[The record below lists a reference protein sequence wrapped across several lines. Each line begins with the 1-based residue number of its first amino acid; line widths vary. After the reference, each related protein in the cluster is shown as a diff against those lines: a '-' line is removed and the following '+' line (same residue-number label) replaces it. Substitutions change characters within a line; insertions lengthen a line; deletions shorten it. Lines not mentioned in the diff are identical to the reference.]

1 MPSRRRAAR
10 NRASFTWW
18 RRASA
23 AAPARL
29 DRRPLI
35 RTPSR
40 VGLGFSSND
49 GGRQM
54 ALIIIADNPLNE
66 INIAKELLP
75 PSLDAVVARH
85 GSPEFKAALADAVCL
100 VGFGDGTMDD
110 AFYKSAPNLKLVQ
123 LLSAG
128 YDRCDIE
135 AARRA
140 GVPICNNGGAN
151 STAVSEHAL
160 LLMLAVCRRVV
171 WQHTNVAA
179 GRWRGN
185 NVDDVK
191 LYELKGRTLG
201 IVGLGTIGKKTA
213 RLAQAFGMNVQY
225 YDVARLSEE
234 QADAL
239 DVRFS
244 LFEEVL
250 RTSDIVSLHVPL
262 SAQTRHMMG
271 TAQFRLMKPSAY
283 LINTCRGPVVD
294 EPALI
299 EALSVGTIAGAG
311 LDVFDQEPP
320 PPNNPLFALPNV
332 ILTAHFAG
340 PTWDNQ
346 YTRFRNG
353 FDNCQRVIRGEKPLW
368 VIPEL
373 QELVA

>member
-1 MPSRRRAAR
+1 
-10 NRASFTWW
+10 
-18 RRASA
+18 
-23 AAPARL
+23 
-29 DRRPLI
+29 
-35 RTPSR
+35 
-40 VGLGFSSND
+40 
-49 GGRQM
+49 M

-66 INIAKELLP
+66 ISIAKELLP

-85 GSPEFKAALADAVCL
+85 GTPEFQAALGDAVCL
-100 VGFGDGTMDD
+100 VGFGEGTMDD
-110 AFYKSAPNLKLVQ
+110 AFYASAPNLKLVQ

-151 STAVSEHAL
+151 STAVAEHAI
-160 LLMLAVCRRVV
+160 LLMLAVCRRLV
-171 WQHTNVAA
+171 WQHSNVVA

-185 NVDDVK
+185 AVQDVQ
-191 LYELKGRTLG
+191 LFELKGRTLG

-213 RLAQAFGMNVQY
+213 RLAQAFGMKVQY
-225 YDVARLSEE
+225 YDILRLSEE
-234 QADAL
+234 RADDLGVQFA
-239 DVRFS
+239 

-262 SAQTRHMMG
+262 SKATRHMMG
-271 TAQFRLMKPSAY
+271 AAQFKMMKPSAY

-299 EALSVGTIAGAG
+299 EALRLGTIAGAG

-320 PPNNPLFALPNV
+320 PPNNPLFALQNV
-332 ILTAHFAG
+332 VLTAHFAG
-340 PTWDNQ
+340 PTLENQ
-346 YTRFRNG
+346 YTRFRNA
-353 FDNCQRVIRGEKPLW
+353 FDNCQRVIRGDKPLW

-373 QELVA
+373 AD